1 MLLRK
6 KFNTVMSIILAVAS
20 LNSAVVGY
28 ALSDKDKTT
37 QADKEPETE
46 TVTEKDEKETLSVK
60 KIKVEFFD
68 GEEELSE
75 LEINSGETLGQIP
88 QKDAEGSN
96 IIAWVINGKRVENPC
111 AEPLDEDSK
120 FFVWRAPV
128 LLDEHK
134 PYMSGYDDAS
144 FAPNKK
150 LSRSEFCSIYN
161 SLFDIYDNGCDIE
174 FKDIADDA
182 WYKEYVSKMVASGV
196 INGYTDDEFGPDR
209 PLTRAEFVAVICRAY
224 DVSASTSPFKDV
236 DEHWAKDQIVY
247 AYNNGWISGYD
258 NGTFNPDGPITRAEA
273 VTVFNKLLGRSAK
286 GAVASLKSNGVC
298 PFYDVKMTDWYY
310 ADIMEAVMNHI
321 PAEDGTEEKWQDY
334 EIKKSGYN
342 PGIAKVNGKGCYVNE
357 NGQFVHQAQ
366 NAFVWL
372 SGKMYRTTDT
382 GLIELSRRG
391 LAEINGNMYFY
402 NEDGSL
408 LVNGNFEHLYFDAD
422 GKYTCGNAE
431 LDGLVDV
438 ALAACT
444 NDSMTQVEKLR
455 AAYLYM
461 RDNFVYLN
469 RSHHPRGVDT
479 FVEES
484 ATFMFK
490 NRKGNCYCFASCF
503 LLMARRI
510 GCYDA
515 YVVSGGVGTRNS
527 DHAWVMI
534 GSKIFD
540 PELEYA
546 YRYRYATK
554 RYYNLYDM
562 SIGYTPF
569 IYYFPN

>member
-1 MLLRK
+1 MLFKK
-6 KFNTVMSIILAVAS
+6 KFSAVLSAVLAITIF
-20 LNSAVVGY
+20 NSAVAGY
-28 ALSDKDKTT
+28 ALNDNDKVDEND
-37 QADKEPETE
+37 AE
-46 TVTEKDEKETLSVK
+46 TVVEVSKEKDEIQAKNVTVT
-60 KIKVEFFD
+60 FFD
-68 GEEELSE
+68 GDEELLQTE
-75 LEINSGETLGQIP
+75 LKSGAKLDEIPEKDSLGN
-88 QKDAEGSN
+88 D
-96 IIAWVINGKRVENPC
+96 IIAWVLNGKRVEDPVS
-111 AEPLDEDSK
+111 ESVTEDSE
-120 FFVWRAPV
+120 FYVWHAPE
-128 LLDEHK
+128 LLDQHK

-150 LSRSEFCSIYN
+150 LTRSEFCAIYN
-161 SLFDIYDNGCDIE
+161 SLFDIYDNGCAMEFEDISE
-174 FKDIADDA
+174 DA

-196 INGYTDDEFGPDR
+196 INGYNDKEFAPDK

-224 DVSASTSPFKDV
+224 DVKENESPFNDI
-236 DEHWAKDQIVY
+236 DGHWAKNQIVF
-247 AYNNGWISGYD
+247 AYNSGWISGYD
-258 NGTFNPDGPITRAEA
+258 NGSFNPDGPITRAEA
-273 VTVFNKLLGRSAK
+273 VSVFNKLLGRSAQ
-286 GAVASLKSNGVC
+286 GALASLKSHGVC

-310 ADIMEAVMNHI
+310 ADIMEAVLNHV
-321 PAEDGTEEKWQDY
+321 PAGEENKEIWQDY

-342 PGIAKVNGKGCYVNE
+342 PGIARVNGKGCYVNE

-366 NAFVWL
+366 NEFVWL
-372 SGKMYRTTDT
+372 SGKMYRTTAD

-391 LAEINGNMYFY
+391 LCEIDGNMYCY
-402 NEDGSL
+402 ADDGSL
-408 LVNGNFEHLYFDAD
+408 LVNANFEHLYFGAD

-431 LDGLVDV
+431 LDGLVDA

-444 NDSMTQVEKLR
+444 NDSMSQVEKLR
-455 AAYLYM
+455 AAYLYV

-515 YVVSGGVGTRNS
+515 YIVSGGVGTRNS